1 MPISTHIQIQI
12 GGETLTRFSKLV
24 INQKVHSHHRFS
36 ILQPLPKE
44 FVGEAIDKSQKYIGQ
59 TVKIS
64 ITPTSMQTISPL
76 NFDGIITEAQMVR
89 TSGASGGIII
99 NGYSPTILMEG
110 PPNIRSFTDKS
121 LGTIVQEV
129 LDGYSSGNFK
139 SAISIE
145 KDATLPYTVQYSES
159 DFSFLCRMAQK
170 KGQWFFYNGEELVFG
185 KAKPKNFN
193 LEYGRTL
200 HSFNIEMR
208 AKSMGFEYLGYDP
221 SNGEIQKAN
230 STEVNYQ
237 PEGYSKSVF
246 ESSKKMF
253 PNTATMLYSHS
264 LEEGNSRT
272 HLVDRISTQLQSRAS
287 DMVTAKGDSDET
299 GLRIGDIIEIKEPA
313 FSLTGNPLDGLKEQ
327 NFGSYIVTDLMHICD
342 ESGTYHNTFGAVPS
356 TVLAPPYGNVH
367 SFPIA
372 ESQPA
377 TIISNEDPAG
387 LGRVQVAFAWQ
398 QQQGN
403 NTPWIRMIN
412 PHSGGGKG
420 FYFIP
425 EVGEEVL
432 VAFEGGNAEKPFVL
446 GAMYNGSASSSN
458 YYTSGNDQK
467 VIHTRSGTKMIFNDA
482 AGSIFIEDPSGNT
495 WKMDG
500 EGNIEVSAPKDI
512 VFKAGEN
519 IVLNAGTNVVTT
531 ARVNITENAG
541 VDKTSTVG
549 MTMNTFVGGNSMIN
563 VMGNLTEVISGN
575 LDSHTEKDRITNS
588 EKGINSSSNDEIVKH
603 SQKETKLNS
612 AEKSKLF

>member
-24 INQKVHSHHRFS
+24 INQKVHTHHSFS

-44 FVGEAIDKSQKYIGQ
+44 FVGEAIDKSQEYIGKV
-59 TVKIS
+59 VKIS
-64 ITPTSMQTISPL
+64 ITPTSMMTTSPL
-76 NFDGIITEAQMVR
+76 NFEGIITEAQMVR
-89 TSGASGGIII
+89 TAGASGGIII

-110 PPNIRSFTDKS
+110 PPNIRSFSDKS
-121 LGTIVQEV
+121 LSTIVQEV
-129 LDGYSSGNFK
+129 LDGYSNGMK
-139 SAISIE
+139 SSVAVS
-145 KDATLPYTVQYSES
+145 KDTTLPYTVQYSES

-170 KGQWFFYNGEELVFG
+170 KGEWLFFNGEEFLFG
-185 KAKPKNFN
+185 KPKPKNFT

-208 AKSMGFEYLGYDP
+208 AKSVGFEYIGYDP
-221 SNGEIQKAN
+221 SNGETQRA
-230 STEVNYQ
+230 SSSEVNYQ

-253 PNTATMLYSHS
+253 PNTSTMLYSHS

-272 HLVDRISTQLQSRAS
+272 HLIDRVSTQLQSRTS

-299 GLRIGDIIEIKEPA
+299 GLRIGDVIEIKEPA

-327 NFGSYIVTDLMHICD
+327 NFGSYILTDIMHICD
-342 ESGTYHNTFGAVPS
+342 ESGTYHNSFDAVPEN
-356 TVLAPPYGNVH
+356 VLAPPYGNVH
-367 SFPIA
+367 SFPTA

-398 QQQGN
+398 QAQGT
-403 NTPWIRMIN
+403 NTPWIRMVN

-446 GAMYNGSASSSN
+446 GAMYNGSASSD
-458 YYTSGNDQK
+458 YYTPGNDQK
-467 VIHTRSGTKMIFNDA
+467 VMHTRSGTKMIFNDA
-482 AGSIFIEDPSGNT
+482 EGSVFIEDPSGNT

-500 EGNIEVSAPKDI
+500 KGNIEVNAPKD
-512 VFKAGEN
+512 FTLTAGDN
-519 IVLNAGTNVVTT
+519 VTISAGKNVNVNAGDNIDSSASNNINDSAGKDINQIATG
-531 ARVNITENAG
+531 NITENADNKTERIQNTYSRG
-541 VDKTSTVG
+541 SLESIQHADKVTIFSTKEN
-549 MTMNTFVGGNSMIN
+549 M
-563 VMGNLTEVISGN
+563 LLE
-575 LDSHTEKDRITNS
+575 
-588 EKGINSSSNDEIVKH
+588 SSSKTVEI
-603 SQKETKLNS
+603 NS
-612 AEKSKLF
+612 AEKSNLF

>member
-12 GGETLTRFSKLV
+12 GGEQLTRFSKLV
-24 INQKVHSHHRFS
+24 INQKVHTHHQFS

-44 FVGEAIDKSQKYIGQ
+44 FVGQAIDKSQDYIGK

-64 ITPTSMQTISPL
+64 ITPTSMQTTSPL
-76 NFDGIITEAQMVR
+76 NFEGIITEAQMVR

-110 PPNIRSFTDKS
+110 PPSIRSFSDKS
-121 LGTIVQEV
+121 LASIVEEV
-129 LDGYSSGNFK
+129 SNSYDSLKSSVAVN
-139 SAISIE
+139 
-145 KDATLPYTVQYSES
+145 KDATLPYTVQYGES

-170 KGQWFFYNGEELVFG
+170 KGQWFFYNGEELLFG
-185 KAKPKNFN
+185 KTNPKNFT

-208 AKSMGFEYLGYDP
+208 AKSMGFEYVGYDP
-221 SNGEIQKAN
+221 SNGETQKA
-230 STEVNYQ
+230 SSSEVNYQ

-253 PNTATMLYSHS
+253 PNTSTMLYSHS

-272 HLVDRISTQLQSRAS
+272 HLVDRVSTQLQSRAS
-287 DMVTAKGDSDET
+287 DLVTAKGDSDET

-327 NFGSYIVTDLMHICD
+327 SFGSYILTDIMHVCD
-342 ESGTYHNTFGAVPS
+342 ESGTYHNSFDAVPEN
-356 TVLAPPYGNVH
+356 VMAPPYGNVH
-367 SFPIA
+367 SYPTA

-377 TIISNEDPAG
+377 TIISNDDPAG

-398 QQQGN
+398 QPHGN
-403 NTPWIRMIN
+403 HTPWIRMIN

-432 VAFEGGNAEKPFVL
+432 VGFEGGNAEKPFVL
-446 GAMYNGSASSSN
+446 GAMYNGSASSN

-482 AGSIFIEDPSGNT
+482 AGSVFIEDPSGNT

-500 EGNIEVSAPKDI
+500 DGNIEVNAPKNFTLTAGENVNI
-512 VFKAGEN
+512 SAGKNVVVNAGEN
-519 IVLNAGTNVVTT
+519 INSSASDSINDNAGKDINQIATG
-531 ARVNITENAG
+531 NITENADNKTELIQNTYSRG
-541 VDKTSTVG
+541 ALESIQHADKVTIFSTKEN
-549 MTMNTFVGGNSMIN
+549 M
-563 VMGNLTEVISGN
+563 LLE
-575 LDSHTEKDRITNS
+575 
-588 EKGINSSSNDEIVKH
+588 SSSKTVEI
-603 SQKETKLNS
+603 NS
-612 AEKSKLF
+612 AEKSNLF